1 MDRDIIRKRIRAIR
15 RDLDKKKIRF
25 LILTRPAN
33 VTYMTGFLGAD
44 SWAAIAGGR
53 VYLLTDSRYTEQAQ
67 KECSSCKIIDR
78 AGPMAGAVARLVKKL
93 KSVRTVAVE
102 DSVSMADFE
111 QLKRTVKARFRT
123 AAGIVETVRSIKD
136 ESEIATIRSAV
147 AISTKALAQ
156 TLPYIKPGVS
166 ESELA
171 GMLDFQIRKLG
182 ARNSFETIVAF
193 GPNGSRPH
201 HQPGTRKLRKKDAV
215 LIDFGAR
222 YKGYCS
228 DITRCFV
235 CGEGIPSTALRTG
248 LPSFPWRGHL
258 ALVPVARASCPCS
271 SPPAGRKEWRGH
283 PGLVL
288 DARAGRP
295 RHTASSRTAF
305 YKKVY
310 DVVEQAQA
318 AAIKTIRAGVKITH
332 VDAAARDVI
341 DKAGLPVYGHGTG
354 HGFGL
359 EIHESPFLKP
369 DGKGTLKAG
378 QVITI
383 EPGIY
388 MPGKLGVRIEDDVLV
403 TETGYKILTRNCPHS
418 PLLP

>member
-1 MDRDIIRKRIRAIR
+1 MDRDIIRKHVRAIR
-15 RDLDKKKIRF
+15 CELDKKKIRF
-25 LILTRPAN
+25 LLVTKPAN
-33 VTYMTGFLGAD
+33 VTYMTGFLGDD

-67 KECSSCKIIDR
+67 KECPSCKIIDR
-78 AGPMAGAVARLVKKL
+78 AGPMAGAVAGLVKKL

-102 DSVSMADFE
+102 DSVSLAEFK
-111 QLKRTVKARFRT
+111 QLKKTVKARFRT
-123 AAGIVETVRSIKD
+123 ISGIIETVRSIKD
-136 ESEIATIRSAV
+136 QSEITTIKSAA

-156 TLPYIKPGVS
+156 TLPYIKPGVT

-215 LIDFGAR
+215 LIDFGAK

-235 CGEGIPSTALRTG
+235 IGGIS
-248 LPSFPWRGHL
+248 
-258 ALVPVARASCPCS
+258 
-271 SPPAGRKEWRGH
+271 
-283 PGLVL
+283 
-288 DARAGRP
+288 
-295 RHTASSRTAF
+295 AF

-310 DVVEQAQA
+310 DAVEQAQA
-318 AAIKTIRAGVKITH
+318 AAIKTIKPGVKITQ
-332 VDAAARDVI
+332 VDAAAREVI
-341 DKAGLPVYGHGTG
+341 DKTDLPVYAHGTG

-359 EIHESPFLKP
+359 EIHEDPFLKP
-369 DGKGTLKAG
+369 DGKGKLKAG

-388 MPGKLGVRIEDDVLV
+388 MPGKLGVRIEDDILV
-403 TETGYKILTRNCPHS
+403 TETGHKILTHKCPHS
-418 PLLP
+418 PVLP

>member
-1 MDRDIIRKRIRAIR
+1 MNPKLIARRIRTIR
-15 RDLDKKKIRF
+15 RELDKKKIRF
-25 LILTRPAN
+25 LIVTKPAN
-33 VTYMTGFLGAD
+33 VTYMTGFLGED
-44 SWAAIAGGR
+44 SWAAIAKGR

-67 KECSSCKIIDR
+67 KECPSCKIIDR
-78 AGPMAGAVARLVKKL
+78 AGPMAEAVAELVKKL

-102 DSVSMADFE
+102 DSVSLADFE
-111 QLKRTVKARFRT
+111 QLKKTVKARFRT
-123 AAGIVETVRSIKD
+123 VAGIIETVRSVKD
-136 ESEIATIRSAV
+136 ESEISTIRSAA

-156 TLPYIKPGVS
+156 TLPHIKPGVT

-201 HQPGTRKLRKKDAV
+201 HQPGKRKLKKKDAV
-215 LIDFGAR
+215 LIDFGAK

-228 DITRCFV
+228 DITRCFAI
-235 CGEGIPSTALRTG
+235 GGM
-248 LPSFPWRGHL
+248 
-258 ALVPVARASCPCS
+258 
-271 SPPAGRKEWRGH
+271 
-283 PGLVL
+283 
-288 DARAGRP
+288 
-295 RHTASSRTAF
+295 TAF
-305 YKKVY
+305 YKRVY

-318 AAIKTIRAGVKITH
+318 AAIKTIKAGVKITQ
-332 VDAAARDVI
+332 VDAAARKVI
-341 DKAGLPVYGHGTG
+341 DKADLPVYGHGTG

-369 DGKGTLKAG
+369 DGKGKLKAG

-388 MPGKLGVRIEDDVLV
+388 IPGKLGVRIEDDILV
-403 TETGYKILTRNCPHS
+403 TETGYKILTRRCPHS
-418 PLLP
+418 PLLS

>member
-1 MDRDIIRKRIRAIR
+1 MNHKVIARRIRAIR
-15 RDLDKKKIRF
+15 RELDKKKIRF
-25 LILTRPAN
+25 LLVTKPAN
-33 VTYMTGFLGAD
+33 VTYTTGFLGED

-67 KECSSCKIIDR
+67 KECPSCKIIDR

-93 KSVRTVAVE
+93 KSIRTVAVE

-111 QLKRTVKARFRT
+111 QLKKTVKARFKT
-123 AAGIVETVRSIKD
+123 AVGIIENVRSVKD
-136 ESEIATIRSAV
+136 QSEIATIRSAA
-147 AISTKALAQ
+147 AISAKALAQ
-156 TLPYIKPGVS
+156 TLPYIKSGVT

-201 HQPGTRKLRKKDAV
+201 HQPGKRKLKKKDAV
-215 LIDFGAR
+215 LIDFGASCC
-222 YKGYCS
+222 GYCS

-235 CGEGIPSTALRTG
+235 IGGMTP
-248 LPSFPWRGHL
+248 
-258 ALVPVARASCPCS
+258 
-271 SPPAGRKEWRGH
+271 
-283 PGLVL
+283 
-288 DARAGRP
+288 
-295 RHTASSRTAF
+295 F

-318 AAIKTIRAGVKITH
+318 AAIKTIKPGVQITE
-332 VDAAARDVI
+332 VDAAARKVI
-341 DKAGLPVYGHGTG
+341 EKAGLPVYGHGTG

-359 EIHESPFLKP
+359 QIHEDPFLKP
-369 DGKGTLKAG
+369 DGKGILKAG

-388 MPGKLGVRIEDDVLV
+388 IPGRLGIRIEDDILV
-403 TETGYKILTRNCPHS
+403 TKTGYKILTHKCPHS
-418 PLLP
+418 PVLP

>member
-1 MDRDIIRKRIRAIR
+1 LDRDIIRKRIRAIR
-15 RDLDKKKIRF
+15 RELDKKKISF
-25 LILTRPAN
+25 LLVTKPAN
-33 VTYMTGFLGAD
+33 VTYLTGFLGAD

-67 KECSSCKIIDR
+67 KECPSCKIIDR
-78 AGPMAGAVARLVKKL
+78 AGPMAGAVANLVKKL

-102 DSVSMADFE
+102 DSVSVADFE
-111 QLKRTVKARFRT
+111 QLKGTVKARFRT
-123 AAGIVETVRSIKD
+123 AADIIESVRSIKD
-136 ESEIATIRSAV
+136 QSEIATIRSAA

-156 TLPYIKPGVS
+156 TLSYIKPGVT

-201 HQPGTRKLRKKDAV
+201 HQPGSRKLRKKDAV
-215 LIDFGAR
+215 LIDFGAK

-235 CGEGIPSTALRTG
+235 IGGM
-248 LPSFPWRGHL
+248 
-258 ALVPVARASCPCS
+258 
-271 SPPAGRKEWRGH
+271 
-283 PGLVL
+283 
-288 DARAGRP
+288 
-295 RHTASSRTAF
+295 TAF

-318 AAIKTIRAGVKITH
+318 AAIKMIRPGVKITQ
-332 VDAAARDVI
+332 VDAAAREVI
-341 DKAGLPVYGHGTG
+341 DKTDLPVYGHGTG

-369 DGKGTLKAG
+369 DGKGKLKSG

-388 MPGKLGVRIEDDVLV
+388 IPGKLGVRIEDDILV
-403 TETGYKILTRNCPHS
+403 TETGCKILTQKCPHS
-418 PLLP
+418 PVLP